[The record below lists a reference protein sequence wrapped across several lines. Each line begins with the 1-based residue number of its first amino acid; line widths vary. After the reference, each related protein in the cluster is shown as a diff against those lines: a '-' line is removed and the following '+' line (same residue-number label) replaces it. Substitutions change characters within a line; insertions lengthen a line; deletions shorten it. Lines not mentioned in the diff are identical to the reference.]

1 MLKKLLEKNRQQDA
15 EIMELVKEIRNCE
28 FLMARNDTF
37 FNMTSDEDLIEAQ
50 IYEREALRSQ
60 YNYLIKQL
68 KEKDGHSA
76 IVFGTVKTG
85 E

>member
-1 MLKKLLEKNRQQDA
+1 MLKKFFEKNREDNS
-15 EIMELVKEIRNCE
+15 EITELVKEIRNCE

-37 FNMTSDEDLIEAQ
+37 FNMTSDEDLIESQ

-68 KEKDGHSA
+68 RD
-76 IVFGTVKTG
+76 
-85 E
+85 

>member
-1 MLKKLLEKNRQQDA
+1 MLKKFFEKSAAQDS
-15 EIMELVKEIRNCE
+15 EITELVKEIRNCE

-50 IYEREALRSQ
+50 IYEREALRYQ

-68 KEKDGHSA
+68 KSREDFVSA
-76 IVFGTVKTG
+76 AETVKTG

>member
-1 MLKKLLEKNRQQDA
+1 MLKKIFEKNREYNS
-15 EIMELVKEIRNCE
+15 EIAELVKEIRNCE

-37 FNMTSDEDLIEAQ
+37 FNMTADEDLIEAQ

-68 KEKDGHSA
+68 KEKDEYSA
-76 IVFGTVKTG
+76 VVSDTVKTG
-85 E
+85 D

>member
-1 MLKKLLEKNRQQDA
+1 MLKKLFEKSTEQDA
-15 EIMELVKEIRNCE
+15 EIVELIKEIRNCE

-37 FNMTSDEDLIEAQ
+37 FNMTSDEDLIESQ

-76 IVFGTVKTG
+76 VVLGTVKTG